1 MAMAG
6 GGSLRTGWNAHQP
19 RWAEVG
25 SKCVVVGPVVE
36 DGQGAPD
43 ATQRSSAAI
52 SPADSFCFGG
62 IFGSSR

>member
-1 MAMAG
+1 MAG
-6 GGSLRTGWNAHQP
+6 GGPLRTGWNAHQP
-19 RWAEVG
+19 REAEVR
-25 SKCVVVGPVVE
+25 SNPVVVPAFE

-52 SPADSFCFGG
+52 SPVDSLCFGG